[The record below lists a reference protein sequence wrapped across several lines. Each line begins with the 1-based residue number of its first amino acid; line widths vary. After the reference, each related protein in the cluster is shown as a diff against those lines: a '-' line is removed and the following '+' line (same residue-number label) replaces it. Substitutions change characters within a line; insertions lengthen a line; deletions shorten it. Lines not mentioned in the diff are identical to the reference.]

1 MCNEEHHGRDGDDV
15 REVESSQTMASQGE
29 TRGIFFILI
38 LFYLIFQK

>member
-29 TRGIFFILI
+29 TRGIFLYFNPFFI
-38 LFYLIFQK
+38 